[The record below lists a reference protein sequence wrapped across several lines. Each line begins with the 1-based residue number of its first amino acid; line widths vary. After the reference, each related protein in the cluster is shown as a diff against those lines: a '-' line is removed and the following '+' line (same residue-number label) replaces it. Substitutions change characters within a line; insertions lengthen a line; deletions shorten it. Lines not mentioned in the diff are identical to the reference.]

1 MQTMGTIYGSNSPKQ
16 SSISR
21 NTSNRHAISSLKTKY
36 GEKIHSRGQ
45 REQLPPPTFG
55 HNFKNR
61 SHSHHLGRD
70 EISGYQNDVRNH
82 LKEVEMANKKKRK
95 SKLNQKLGMKDLNT
109 EEDNSEYEV
118 GDIIK
123 EYVSR
128 IKKKYETG

>member
-1 MQTMGTIYGSNSPKQ
+1 
-16 SSISR
+16 
-21 NTSNRHAISSLKTKY
+21 
-36 GEKIHSRGQ
+36 
-45 REQLPPPTFG
+45 
-55 HNFKNR
+55 
-61 SHSHHLGRD
+61 
-70 EISGYQNDVRNH
+70 
-82 LKEVEMANKKKRK
+82 MANKKKRK